1 MIPDL
6 GTILGVWAHPDDECY
21 LSGALMADAV
31 QAGRRV
37 VCVTA
42 TRGEMADPDNVAPD
56 EMARIRER
64 EMEACMAVL
73 GVTDHRWLD
82 YADAGCHLVPDDEAA
97 AKIAAIIGEVDPD
110 TVLTFGPEGM
120 TGHTDHMAVSRWSKR
135 AIELAG
141 SDARLL
147 YASHTPEWGDGFR
160 EIAEQLNVM
169 MADIEVPTT
178 PSSEAAVFICAEGDL
193 LTIKERAMRAQ
204 ASQVQIMV
212 DTMGEAMYRQL
223 LAEEVFR
230 TSD

>member
-21 LSGALMADAV
+21 LSGALMAHAV
-31 QAGRRV
+31 QSGRRV

-42 TRGEMADPDNVAPD
+42 TRGEMADPDNVPPD

-64 EMEACMAVL
+64 EMHDCMAAL

-82 YADAGCHLVPDDEAA
+82 YPDAGCHLVHDDEAA
-97 AKIAAIIGEVDPD
+97 AKLAVIIDEVQPD

-135 AIELAG
+135 AIELAS

-147 YASHTPEWGDGFR
+147 YATHTPEWADSFR
-160 EIAEQLNVM
+160 ATAHELNVM
-169 MADIEVPTT
+169 MADIELPTT
-178 PSSEAAVFICAEGDL
+178 PASDAAVFICADGEL
-193 LTIKERAMRAQ
+193 LAVKERAMRAQ
-204 ASQVQIMV
+204 ASQVQIML
-212 DTMGEAMYRQL
+212 DTMGEEMYRQL
-223 LAEEVFR
+223 LVEEVFR